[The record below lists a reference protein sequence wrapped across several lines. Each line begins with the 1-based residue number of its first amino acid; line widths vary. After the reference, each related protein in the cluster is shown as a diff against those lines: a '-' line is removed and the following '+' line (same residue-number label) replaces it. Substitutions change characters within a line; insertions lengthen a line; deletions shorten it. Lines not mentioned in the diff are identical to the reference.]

1 MRARAILAAFLALSC
16 VSLLPA
22 AGKLELFVGNSPE
35 LAMPFGIDFLA
46 DGTLRLLLRGT
57 PGRRYRL
64 ERGGVLGVWNS
75 VQEFGLVDASTVL
88 ADPGSAGS
96 ASRFYRVI
104 DITP

>member
-46 DGTLRLLLRGT
+46 DGTLVTHEEWRRQFPAIPGAAVPRG
-57 PGRRYRL
+57 RAQNRMV
-64 ERGGVLGVWNS
+64 E
-75 VQEFGLVDASTVL
+75 
-88 ADPGSAGS
+88 
-96 ASRFYRVI
+96 
-104 DITP
+104 